1 MDYMKNLFWGSK
13 PAKIQFIGIIVA
25 IIVLAFCPTIFSSY
39 TTVFLASILTYV
51 VMSVSWT
58 IFSGKTG
65 YISLASAAF
74 YGLGT
79 YMEAVLG
86 ESIPLP
92 IVMVIAAIV
101 CFAAAF
107 GIGIITLRLKG
118 VYFTIF
124 TFALA
129 LFLQHFVLW
138 YEVKFTHTK
147 GRMVMS
153 HDFTFVFFCV
163 LAVFAIVLFTTIIM
177 NKSKFGLALD
187 CIGQN
192 EESAAHVGV
201 NTTMIKV
208 LAFAIS
214 TAPVGA
220 VGAAMATRVGY
231 IDPDIAF
238 NMLMSFMP
246 VLMAIFGGM
255 HHTFGPV
262 IGAIIFTV
270 LEEYL
275 LKEYSNQYMI
285 IFGVIMVVAIIL
297 MPKGIIGIV
306 ESSIDKRRKIGG
318 GGEVIGSV

>member
-1 MDYMKNLFWGSK
+1 MGYVIKALWGDK
-13 PAKIQFIGIIVA
+13 RAKIQSICVVIA
-25 IIVLAFCPTIFSSY
+25 IIVLAFCPGVFSSY
-39 TTVFLASILTYV
+39 TTVFLGSILSYT
-51 VMSVSWT
+51 VMSVAWT

-86 ESIPLP
+86 MTLPLP
-92 IVMVIAAIV
+92 VVMVIAAVV
-101 CFAAAF
+101 CFGAAF
-107 GIGIITLRLKG
+107 GIGLITLRLRG

-138 YEVKFTHTK
+138 YEVKFFHTK
-147 GRMVMS
+147 GRMVFAY
-153 HDFTFVFFCV
+153 DFTFVFFCLLV
-163 LAVFAIVLFTTIIM
+163 VFAIVIFAVIVM

-192 EESAAHVGV
+192 EESAAHIGV

-214 TAPVGA
+214 AAPVGA

-246 VLMAIFGGM
+246 VLMAIFGGV
-255 HHTFGPV
+255 HQTFGPI
-262 IGAIIFTV
+262 IGAVVFTV

-285 IFGVIMVVAIIL
+285 IFGIIMVVAIIF
-297 MPKGIIGIV
+297 MPKGVIGVV
-306 ESSIDKRRKIGG
+306 ESSIHKRRKIGG
-318 GGEVIGSV
+318 GEVAGSA